1 MNSINTN
8 LSALRTANTLNSHY
22 GRLSTSVERLAS
34 GLRINSAADDAA
46 GLGIRELMRS
56 DIAALN
62 QGIRNAND
70 AISLLQ
76 VADGGLAIIDEK
88 LIRMKELAEQA
99 ATGTYDSTQ
108 RQMINSEFQAMASE
122 IDRIANATDF
132 NGIKL
137 LDGSL
142 AGEHNGKALQATGKM
157 KIHFGTANDSAED
170 YYYLEIGDCSTR
182 GLFGISVGNSK
193 PADDNTE
200 AVSYSEGRIPFD
212 SPENDFYLNDHTSN
226 TGTSFNVP
234 KDVVTNIQDL
244 GFKQGEWYIT
254 PSWLTA
260 NPAGGG
266 NSSENFIFRIPKGS
280 KNLLINMAGC
290 YSGPGDND
298 LEVFTASGLHLIG
311 TPADDWVYTLPDGS
325 GTIEKHIDAYQNYL
339 GFDHTKYDDSILNSG
354 PEVCDR
360 ETLRYL
366 HYNGMTIGYSG
377 DPERSLGA
385 KPNDG
390 DVDVPD
396 FEVLTLDEAKE
407 DLIVWLTG
415 KAAALIQIYW
425 DVPDNVFNNTGADVP
440 AADPVYDGLSIKTQ
454 SEAQEMLGAIDQ
466 AIINKDKVRAHLGAM
481 QNRLE
486 NTVSNLSIQ
495 ANNLLASEARISDA
509 DVAIEMTVF
518 VRNQILTQSAIAML
532 GQANSQP
539 NMLMQLLG

>member
-76 VADGGLAIIDEK
+76 VADGALAIIDEK

-132 NGIKL
+132 NSVKL

-142 AGEHNGKALQATGKM
+142 AGEHNGKAMQATGQM

-170 YYYLEIGDCSTR
+170 YYYVEIGDCSLK
-182 GLFGISVGNSK
+182 GLGLR
-193 PADDNTE
+193 T
-200 AVSYSEGRIPFD
+200 EGRQVTPGYYKWLKDAHIDRDAMTLDFNISGGTAGAGD
-212 SPENDFYLNDHTSN
+212 SGFMKGLDYFALPTGLKKVTITSN
-226 TGTSFNVP
+226 ASQDGPYHKTHVSLFDKDGVQYTGVPIMETSWNPIISQGGSSRSATANWWNSISADEFLRLGKEAGFFNADISALTKSQDHGVLMNANNSPQQITAFGTQLATTTGINEIGAKWQGGNGGPTTEEVYTIGQLTGDVLFFIGGHDNPGGGCNTYNLSITAEITPEFLKFVDNLP
-234 KDVVTNIQDL
+234 KDDTFV
-244 GFKQGEWYIT
+244 
-254 PSWLTA
+254 P
-260 NPAGGG
+260 GGMV
-266 NSSENFIFRIPKGS
+266 S
-280 KNLLINMAGC
+280 
-290 YSGPGDND
+290 
-298 LEVFTASGLHLIG
+298 V
-311 TPADDWVYTLPDGS
+311 
-325 GTIEKHIDAYQNYL
+325 
-339 GFDHTKYDDSILNSG
+339 
-354 PEVCDR
+354 
-360 ETLRYL
+360 ET
-366 HYNGMTIGYSG
+366 
-377 DPERSLGA
+377 
-385 KPNDG
+385 
-390 DVDVPD
+390 
-396 FEVLTLDEAKE
+396 
-407 DLIVWLTG
+407 
-415 KAAALIQIYW
+415 Q
-425 DVPDNVFNNTGADVP
+425 
-440 AADPVYDGLSIKTQ
+440 Q
-454 SEAQEMLGAIDQ
+454 EAQETLVS
-466 AIINKDKVRAHLGAM
+466 INDAMIRKDKVRAHLGAM

-495 ANNLLASEARISDA
+495 ANNLQASEARISDA